1 VLPQLA
7 NSECLAEAF
16 APEGRLGGGPTTSR
30 PCTFLPPRGRELD
43 PGLAWPAEVQGMGDR
58 RVAVITGAA
67 NGIGR
72 ATALELGRA
81 GYALV
86 LCDLDGAELER
97 SASTA
102 GAELARVVDVSRAD
116 QVAELAEACRE
127 RFGRADVLVNNAGIL
142 RLGAWLDLGEADW
155 RKLFEVNLLGVTL
168 VTRAFLPLLT
178 ASRGHV
184 VNLGSGS
191 SLLPFAGYAAYGP
204 VKVGVL
210 WLSEY
215 LRAELAPRGVR
226 VSCVCP
232 LLVRT
237 RMGAAGQAD
246 VTRQPD
252 WLFHPPEH
260 IAGLIRRTIGSRRFL
275 VYGSFVLHAL
285 HLLYRWSP
293 AAARALLTSV
303 TRSQL
308 RARATSGQRS
318 A

>member
-1 VLPQLA
+1 MG
-7 NSECLAEAF
+7 
-16 APEGRLGGGPTTSR
+16 EG
-30 PCTFLPPRGRELD
+30 
-43 PGLAWPAEVQGMGDR
+43 

-67 NGIGR
+67 SGIGR

-81 GYALV
+81 GYELA
-86 LCDLDGAELER
+86 LCDLDGAGLEQ
-97 SASTA
+97 SASAA
-102 GAELARVVDVSRAD
+102 GAGLARVVDVSRAD
-116 QVAELAEACRE
+116 EIGRFAEACRE
-127 RFGRADVLVNNAGIL
+127 RFGRVDVLVNNAGIL
-142 RLGAWLDLGEADW
+142 RLGAWQELSEADW
-155 RKLFEVNLLGVTL
+155 RKLFEVNLLAVTL
-168 VTRAFLPLLT
+168 VTRAFLPLLA

-204 VKVGVL
+204 VKVGAL

-215 LRAELAPRGVR
+215 LRAELGPLGVR

-237 RMGAAGQAD
+237 RMGEAGQAD
-246 VTRQPD
+246 VTRQPE

-260 IAGLIRRTIGSRRFL
+260 IARLIRRTIGSRRFL

-285 HLLYRWSP
+285 HLLYRFSP
-293 AAARALLTSV
+293 GVARVLLTSA
-303 TRSQL
+303 TRGQL
-308 RARATSGQRS
+308 KARAAQRQ